1 MSSYILA
8 AKRTP
13 IGKLLGSL
21 SDIPAPQLG
30 AVAIRGA
37 LAAAKI
43 EPQQIQEV
51 IFGNV

>member
-1 MSSYILA
+1 MSSSYILA

-21 SDIPAPQLG
+21 SDIPAPQLA

-37 LAAAKI
+37 LTAANIA
-43 EPQQIQEV
+43 PQEIQ
-51 IFGNV
+51 